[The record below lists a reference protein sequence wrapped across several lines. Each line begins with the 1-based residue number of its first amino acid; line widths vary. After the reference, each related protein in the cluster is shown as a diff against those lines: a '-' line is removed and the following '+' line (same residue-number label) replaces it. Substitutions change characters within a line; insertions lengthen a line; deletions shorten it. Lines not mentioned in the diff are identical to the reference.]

1 MCGCTSTPCGCETP
15 NIPRGPRGFAGPAGP
30 APNIEIGLVTTGAPG
45 SPAAASITGT
55 SPNLL
60 LNLTIPEGGT
70 GGTGPAGNNGQDA
83 TEQFTNLVSF
93 TAPALNTSSVATVGD
108 TSWMT
113 DDMWLYIEGGGYFR
127 VVNILTP
134 TTVQLSNPGSNYFG
148 VGIGWPSGIPGN
160 LISTPVPST
169 ATPNQVTPAAV
180 PGIPGATGGTGSTG
194 SPGQDALIQV
204 VNTPPLAAPP
214 PGQEFKIYT
223 DSATNPTIVTGYS
236 WAGGT
241 WTPTVNL
248 TPVAGSQIYQT
259 TAAPLAGVGKN
270 GDWAF
275 STTTLAVYYKSAGT
289 WTNPFNLTATFTQV
303 ATNSGGDMGTVP
315 VRTPRIVGFNPV
327 ASTFAAPTTYV
338 MDLAYQAHHIKID
351 KNLILNWDDT
361 NFPYSGVWELQVEN
375 TDPGAINIILTAGQ
389 FAENAG
395 LVLPTTILLAGG
407 DTRAFVFRKNM
418 VGDRLIIENTY
429 LVNNL

>member
-45 SPAAASITGT
+45 SPAAASIDGT

-60 LNLTIPEGGT
+60 LNLTIPEGE
-70 GGTGPAGNNGQDA
+70 TGPAGPAGPQGPIGPA
-83 TEQFTNLVSF
+83 GPQGPVGPAGPGGPVGPPGPVGPGG
-93 TAPALNTSSVATVGD
+93 APGVIN
-108 TSWMT
+108 
-113 DDMWLYIEGGGYFR
+113 
-127 VVNILTP
+127 VVNA
-134 TTVQLSNPGSNYFG
+134 
-148 VGIGWPSGIPGN
+148 IP
-160 LISTPVPST
+160 V
-169 ATPNQVTPAAV
+169 
-180 PGIPGATGGTGSTG
+180 
-194 SPGQDALIQV
+194 
-204 VNTPPLAAPP
+204 AAPP
-214 PGQEFKIYT
+214 PNETFKIYT
-223 DSATNPTIVTGYS
+223 DSSTNPTVVTGYS
-236 WAGGT
+236 WNGVSWVAT
-241 WTPTVNL
+241 ANL

-327 ASTFAAPTTYV
+327 ASTFSAPTTYV
-338 MDLAYQAHHIKID
+338 MDLAYQAHHIEINKD
-351 KNLILNWDDT
+351 LTLNWDDT
-361 NFPYSGVWELQVEN
+361 NFSYSGVWELQVEN
-375 TDPGAINIILTAGQ
+375 TDPGNINIILTAGQ

-395 LVLPTTILLAGG
+395 LALSLTTLLAGG

-418 VGDRLIIENTY
+418 AGDRLIIENTY